1 MTKQIAILLLIGS
14 SFFIHAQ
21 RHERDFQ
28 KIESYKIQ
36 YLTEKLDLSP
46 EMAQNFWPVYN
57 QYQKEMRA
65 ILKGRLEFPPREREE
80 REKNDFEKMSDAEL
94 EKMILGQLMDQ
105 KKLSEL
111 KIQYFEKF
119 KACLGTRGAAK
130 YYKAELDFH
139 RRLMRELGKRRKKTP

>member
-1 MTKQIAILLLIGS
+1 MTKHIAILLVFGS
-14 SFFIHAQ
+14 SFFANAQ

-46 EMAQNFWPVYN
+46 EMAQKFWPVYN

-65 ILKGRLEFPPREREE
+65 ILKGHPEFPPEERVE

-139 RRLMRELGKRRKKTP
+139 RRLMRELGKRRKNTP

>member
-1 MTKQIAILLLIGS
+1 MTKHIAILLVFGS
-14 SFFIHAQ
+14 SFFANAQ
-21 RHERDFQ
+21 RHDRDFQ
-28 KIESYKIQ
+28 KIESFKIQ

-46 EMAQNFWPVYN
+46 EMAQKFWPVYN

-65 ILKGRLEFPPREREE
+65 ILKGHPEFPPEERVE
-80 REKNDFEKMSDAEL
+80 REKNDFSKRSDAEL

-139 RRLMRELGKRRKKTP
+139 RRLMRELGKRRKNTP